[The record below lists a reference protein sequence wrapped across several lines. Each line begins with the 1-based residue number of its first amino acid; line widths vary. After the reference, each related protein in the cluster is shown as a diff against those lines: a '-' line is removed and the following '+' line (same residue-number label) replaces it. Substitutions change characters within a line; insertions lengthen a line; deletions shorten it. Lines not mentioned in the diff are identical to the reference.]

1 MCNTTSVHER
11 GRTLLRIEAI
21 GGAVLIVVVVEVGCA
36 AVAAIENIVRGMVSL
51 RGCHLS
57 IRR

>member
-11 GRTLLRIEAI
+11 GRTLLRIKAI
-21 GGAVLIVVVVEVGCA
+21 GGAVVIVVVEVSCV
-36 AVAAIENIVRGMVSL
+36 AVSVAIENIVRGMVGL

-57 IRR
+57 I